1 MTNGDYPI
9 LVLTERSGEILYK
22 RIPVTMRYPAD
33 MEVESKSAKK
43 ERQLQER
50 PDTRAKKGSAATRTA
65 AGSADPDLYKALSDL
80 RFELARAQNVPAF
93 YIFSNAT
100 LEDMCAKLPRNHDEF
115 LDVSGV
121 GEAKLQKYGDA
132 FLGCIAYYLDQKENQ

>member
-1 MTNGDYPI
+1 
-9 LVLTERSGEILYK
+9 LVLTDRSGDILYK

-43 ERQLQER
+43 ERQQQER
-50 PDTRAKKGSAATRTA
+50 IESRVKKGSTATRMASGAT
-65 AGSADPDLYKALSDL
+65 DPDLYKALSDL

-100 LEDMCAKLPRNHDEF
+100 LEDMCAKKPRTHTEF
-115 LDVSGV
+115 LEVSGV
-121 GEAKLQKYGDA
+121 GEAKLQRYGDA
-132 FLGCIAYYLDQKENQ
+132 FLGCIAYHMDKAEEET